1 MLLPNFDASEFK
13 FCGRAETV
21 GKQPGV
27 IKQQSNSAS
36 FATTD
41 YSNRCIKKGM
51 GSILQG
57 SASGGQWHKQE
68 SVMHINILDLKAVH
82 FVLLTFTKMFQN
94 KSIHVQMYDMVALTF
109 VVKIGVNT
117 SQEITNLEK

>member
-1 MLLPNFDASEFK
+1 MLLPNFDAFEFK
-13 FCGRAETV
+13 FCGKAETV
-21 GKQPGV
+21 GKRPGV

-57 SASGGQWHKQE
+57 SASGRQWHKQE

-94 KSIHVQMYDMVALTF
+94 KSIHVQMYNMVALTF